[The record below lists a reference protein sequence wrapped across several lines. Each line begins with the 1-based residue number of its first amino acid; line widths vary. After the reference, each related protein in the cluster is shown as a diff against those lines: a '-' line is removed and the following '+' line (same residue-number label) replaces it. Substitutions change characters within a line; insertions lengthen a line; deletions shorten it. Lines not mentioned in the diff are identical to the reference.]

1 MQKGNSV
8 HFRQETHSI
17 DSVNIHLLHYEAFDP
32 NDFLDHLTEQETERY
47 FTFSHAK
54 RKMEFVATRI
64 LRHRIFGFTHI
75 HYTALGA
82 PYIMGEGFISISH
95 AKGVVGIAFS
105 KDFPVGLDLEKIDA
119 RLLKLSPKFL
129 SVEETESLDISS
141 ALEMTKVWS
150 GKEALYKIEGHKGI
164 HFSKELHLSP
174 IAKNRWK
181 GRIHSGDKILHTEIS
196 IFTLDD
202 VVVSVNINALKEE

>member
-32 NDFLDHLTEQETERY
+32 NDYLDHLTEEETERY
-47 FTFSHAK
+47 FTFSHSK

-64 LRHRIFGFTHI
+64 LRHGIFGFTHI
-75 HYTALGA
+75 HYTALGS
-82 PYIMGEGFISISH
+82 PYIENEGFISISH

-105 KDFPVGLDLEKIDA
+105 KDFPVGFDLEKIDQ
-119 RLLKLSPKFL
+119 RILKLSQKFL
-129 SVEETESLDISS
+129 SVAETEFLDTSS
-141 ALEMTKVWS
+141 ALEMTKLWS
-150 GKEALYKIEGHKGI
+150 GKEALYKIAGRKGI
-164 HFSKELHLSP
+164 LFGTELHLSP
-174 IAKNRWK
+174 IENNRWK

>member
-17 DSVNIHLLHYEAFDP
+17 DSINIHLLHYEAFDP
-32 NDFLDHLTEQETERY
+32 NEYLDHLTEQETERY
-47 FTFSHAK
+47 FTFSHSK

-75 HYTALGA
+75 HYNALGA
-82 PYIMGEGFISISH
+82 PYIEDEGFISISH
-95 AKGVVGIAFS
+95 AQGVVGIAFS
-105 KDFPVGLDLEKIDA
+105 KDFPVGLDLEKIEP

-129 SVEETESLDISS
+129 SIDEAASLDTSS
-141 ALEMTKVWS
+141 ALDMTKVWS
-150 GKEALYKIEGHKGI
+150 GKEALYKIAGRKGI
-164 HFSKELHLSP
+164 LFNTELHLSL
-174 IAKNRWK
+174 IENNRWH

-202 VVVSVNINALKEE
+202 VVVSVNINALQEE

>member
-1 MQKGNSV
+1 V
-8 HFRQETHSI
+8 HFRQETHSV
-17 DSVNIHLLHYEAFDP
+17 DKVYIHLLHYEAFDP
-32 NDFLDHLTEQETERY
+32 NEYLDHLTEQETERY
-47 FTFSHAK
+47 FSFSHSK

-75 HYTALGA
+75 HYNALGA
-82 PYIMGEGFISISH
+82 PYIEDEGFISISH

-105 KDFPVGLDLEKIDA
+105 KDFPVGLDLEKIDH

-129 SVEETESLDISS
+129 SIQEAESLDTSS
-141 ALEMTKVWS
+141 AIEMTKVWS
-150 GKEALYKIEGHKGI
+150 GKEVLYKIAGRKGI
-164 HFSKELHLSP
+164 LFSAELHLSS
-174 IAKNRWK
+174 IENNRWN

-202 VVVSVNINALKEE
+202 VVVSVNINALQEE